1 MGFGA
6 ELLFLIALGLVV
18 LGPKRLH
25 SVLSY
30 VARAKAEFEKATRE
44 IKSQVAAEV
53 LQPAS
58 QDSKDPFP
66 NPTG

>member
-1 MGFGA
+1 MGFGT

-44 IKSQVAAEV
+44 IKSQVLAEG
-53 LQPAS
+53 LQKAS
-58 QDSKDPFP
+58 QDSNDPFA
-66 NPTG
+66 NPTD